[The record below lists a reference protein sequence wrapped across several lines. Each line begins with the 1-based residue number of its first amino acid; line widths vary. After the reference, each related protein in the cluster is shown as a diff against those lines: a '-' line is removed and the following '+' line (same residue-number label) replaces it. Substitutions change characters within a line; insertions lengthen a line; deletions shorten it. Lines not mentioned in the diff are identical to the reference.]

1 MNMDDSRLGMEVLKS
16 RYMMATGKR
25 WKELKD
31 LRLDIDTVDCVDV
44 LFDFI
49 HFKDNTLNDLMKQFK
64 RKVINIKSSDP
75 FRMQFYFD
83 NLLHTLSMGGLHSKS
98 IPCVIECNDD
108 QVVVDLDVRSY
119 YPSCIIKHHCGPRQ
133 LGEEFY
139 PIYNQMISD
148 RLEAKSLGNTSKATI
163 LKYGINSVSG
173 NMQNPYSFVYDPY
186 QVVRMRLNGQF
197 MLLMLIE
204 RLVAIGAKMYNNNT
218 DGTIFLIDKNNIEKM
233 NEASRE

>member
-1 MNMDDSRLGMEVLKS
+1 MS
-16 RYMMATGKR
+16 TGKR
-25 WKELKD
+25 WKDLKD

-44 LFDFI
+44 PFDFI
-49 HFKDNTLNDLMKQFK
+49 HFKSDVLNDILKQFK
-64 RKVINIKSSDP
+64 KKIINIKSSDP
-75 FRMQFYFD
+75 LRMQFYFE
-83 NLLHTLSMGGLHSKS
+83 NLLHTISFGGLHSKS
-98 IPCVIECNDD
+98 VPCIIECNDD

-119 YPSCIIKHHCGPRQ
+119 YPSCIIQHHCGPRQ

-139 PIYNQMISD
+139 PIYKQMISD
-148 RLEAKSLGNTSKATI
+148 RLEAKSFGDASKATI

-204 RLVAIGAKMYNNNT
+204 RLVGIGAKMYNNNT
-218 DGTIFLIDKNNIEKM
+218 DGTIFLINRNDLGKM
-233 NEASRE
+233 NEVSRE